1 MKLKKCLTVALGLT
15 MLTSSIAVQAAAIEP
30 KGEDLVIQTDET
42 RDMEEDMDMD
52 MGGDYGDVTV
62 TQVPEYTGG
71 DFTFFVDTKNLP
83 KDATVDFPEI
93 TLTNSDG
100 SPFPGNFIVGN
111 EFTSVNSNSGAITFK
126 AGAFEQMNQAIESAG
141 LENPTMTITGNLASQ
156 ETGAFLF
163 FELSTTVR
171 TSESSVE
178 KPEIPTPPDVTPE
191 NPDVTPEVPE
201 TEQPPV
207 TPENPETEQPPITPE
222 NPETKPEVPE
232 KISVTIDEKTE
243 TWTGTGD
250 ITLKVN
256 LNGATT
262 PMFKG
267 VDGSMNGMFFATN
280 ATFNAETNT
289 ITIPEKSIKDGIE
302 NVKKNGGK
310 VSDIK
315 VINLSI
321 TFASEDFKDGFSTV
335 DTTVSVSN
343 LMDTEPETITP
354 EAPNT
359 DNNKPIQGQQVDF
372 TENPKVEVKPVH
384 EIPKTGDVSQVA
396 TFATTGIS
404 SLGLGILALLKRRK

>member
-42 RDMEEDMDMD
+42 RDMEEDMD

-191 NPDVTPEVPE
+191 
-201 TEQPPV
+201 
-207 TPENPETEQPPITPE
+207 
-222 NPETKPEVPE
+222 VPE

-315 VINLSI
+315 VINLSV

-372 TENPKVEVKPVH
+372 TENPKVEVKPVP

>member
-42 RDMEEDMDMD
+42 RDMEEDMD

-191 NPDVTPEVPE
+191 V
-201 TEQPPV
+201 
-207 TPENPETEQPPITPE
+207 
-222 NPETKPEVPE
+222 PETKPEVPE

-372 TENPKVEVKPVH
+372 TENPKVEVKPVP

>member
-191 NPDVTPEVPE
+191 NP
-201 TEQPPV
+201 
-207 TPENPETEQPPITPE
+207 
-222 NPETKPEVPE
+222 ETKPEVSE

-315 VINLSI
+315 VINLSV

-372 TENPKVEVKPVH
+372 TENPKVEVKPVP